1 MKRLK
6 RFNET
11 QDQDLQ
17 IIKEHFYNITED
29 LEDICTVE
37 FQKNIIRIMLNRT
50 DYEYIIY
57 FRLKNARRK
66 EITQN
71 NLEEIDN
78 WFKTNSEDR
87 ILLKEISASLST
99 LQDEKILDNF
109 KLSTI
114 SLSNQESAIAYILK
128 IYTKKL
134 EN

>member
-6 RFNET
+6 RFNES

-17 IIKEHFYNITED
+17 IIKEYFYNITDD
-29 LEDICTVE
+29 LESICTVV
-37 FQKNIIRIMLNRT
+37 FQKAT
-50 DYEYIIY
+50 DNSFTIY
-57 FRLKNARRK
+57 FILKNSRRK

-78 WFKTNSEDR
+78 WFKTKSEDR

-99 LQDEKILDNF
+99 LQDEKLLDNF

-114 SLSNQESAIAYILK
+114 PLSNQESATAYTLK
-128 IYTKKL
+128 IYTKK

>member
-6 RFNET
+6 RFNES

-17 IIKEHFYNITED
+17 IIKEYFYNITDD
-29 LEDICTVE
+29 LESICTVE
-37 FQKNIIRIMLNRT
+37 FHKAT
-50 DYEYIIY
+50 DNSFTIY
-57 FRLKNARRK
+57 FILKNSRRK

-78 WFKTNSEDR
+78 WFKTKSEDR

-99 LQDEKILDNF
+99 LQDEKFLDNF

-114 SLSNQESAIAYILK
+114 PLSNQESATAYTLK